1 MNLNALLIRGAVFM
15 VVATI
20 LAVTGTRHMPVAN
33 AQSRAVVRS
42 APIAVAGSQQSIVVL
57 PTISVRPSAADL
69 LAADQGDDDN
79 VAGHGALIEA
89 AATNSI
95 YETLTPN
102 MPSLRMDMPYYS
114 FSKALRRGVKE

>member
-1 MNLNALLIRGAVFM
+1 MNLNALLIRGAIFM

-20 LAVTGTRHMPVAN
+20 LAVTGTQHMPVAN
-33 AQSRAVVRS
+33 AQSS
-42 APIAVAGSQQSIVVL
+42 AIVHPAPLAVASSQPSIVVL

-69 LAADQGDDDN
+69 LAADQADGDTAADR
-79 VAGHGALIEA
+79 GALIEA
-89 AATNSI
+89 ATTGSI

-114 FSKALRRGVKE
+114 FGKALRRGVKE